1 MPLVMLFYLET
12 TLIDGLI
19 LGIFTWLSFV
29 LTYNHLPKIL
39 KNFLSNHTLFTDLI
53 ATVLAFVLLSGI
65 SQSIISVIGCIT
77 TGLLVNITLILSKK

>member
-1 MPLVMLFYLET
+1 MLFNLES

-39 KNFLSNHTLFTDLI
+39 KNFLSTHTLFTDLF
-53 ATVLAFVLLSGI
+53 TSLLAFLLLSGI
-65 SQSIISVIGCIT
+65 SQSIISVIGSIT
-77 TGLLVNITLILSKK
+77 TGLLVNFTLILTRK